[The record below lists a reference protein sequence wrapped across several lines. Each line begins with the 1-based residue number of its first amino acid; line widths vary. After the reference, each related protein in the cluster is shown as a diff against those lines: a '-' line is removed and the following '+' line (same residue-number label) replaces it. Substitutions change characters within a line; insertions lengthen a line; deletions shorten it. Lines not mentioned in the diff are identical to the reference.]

1 MEDGIITT
9 RITIAQRT
17 IEFKIKKEWERYY
30 REAEKIINDSLFK
43 FAKQWGYKHPPDI
56 LSKLLIDEAV
66 KNIECNERLQEYD
79 EDLIPKMIELN
90 ELADR
95 IPIEQHVL

>member
-1 MEDGIITT
+1 MEDGKLTIK
-9 RITIAQRT
+9 ITIAQRI
-17 IEFKIKKEWERYY
+17 IELRIEREWERYY

-43 FAKQWGYKHPPDI
+43 FAKQWTFKDHQDI
-56 LSKLLIDEAV
+56 LSKLLIDEVV

-79 EDLIPKMIELN
+79 EDLIPKMKDLN

-95 IPIEQHVL
+95 IPID

>member
-1 MEDGIITT
+1 MEDGKITIK
-9 RITIAQRT
+9 ITIAQRI
-17 IEFKIKKEWERYY
+17 IELRIMKEWERYY
-30 REAEKIINDSLFK
+30 REAEKIINDSFFN
-43 FAKQWGYKHPPDI
+43 FAKQWTFKDHQDI
-56 LSKLLIDEAV
+56 LSKLLVDEVV

-95 IPIEQHVL
+95 IDID

>member
-1 MEDGIITT
+1 MEDGKITIK
-9 RITIAQRT
+9 ITIAQDIIELT
-17 IEFKIKKEWERYY
+17 ILKEWERYY
-30 REAEKIINDSLFK
+30 REAEKIINDRLFK
-43 FAKQWGYKHPPDI
+43 FAKQWAFKNHQDI
-56 LSKLLIDEAV
+56 LAKLLVDEVV

-95 IPIEQHVL
+95 IRID

>member
-1 MEDGIITT
+1 MEDGRITIK
-9 RITIAQRT
+9 ITIAQRIIEIT
-17 IEFKIKKEWERYY
+17 ILKEWECYY
-30 REAEKIINDSLFK
+30 REAEKIINDKFFS
-43 FAKQWGYKHPPDI
+43 FAKQWTFKDHQDI
-56 LSKLLIDEAV
+56 LSKLLIDEVV

-95 IPIEQHVL
+95 IHID